1 MKTKMYVCI
10 KMKKT
15 KTSKIFFKSNKE
27 NIPELIANYT
37 NIDISSNNFNL
48 PTNNLF
54 VVQNEISEKNENIS
68 PSRKLKEK
76 TFINTEK
83 YNHTNILTQMINHKY
98 NKAFEALENLIKDET
113 KDNSKNKKRHHT
125 NHTHK
130 SKNKKNKRNKSSIKL
145 MCKSLNKEII
155 SVPKLDFTNIFKT
168 YKNKKLKI
176 KEISIKPK
184 HEKNTDDE
192 NAYINKKKL
201 NDEKNRHHHHNHLH
215 LHKKDK
221 NRN

>member
-1 MKTKMYVCI
+1 ME
-10 KMKKT
+10 KT
-15 KTSKIFFKSNKE
+15 KTSKLSFKSNKE
-27 NIPELIANYT
+27 NIPELTTNNT

-68 PSRKLKEK
+68 PSKKLKEK

-83 YNHTNILTQMINHKY
+83 YNHTNILTHMINHKY

-168 YKNKKLKI
+168 YKNRKLKI

-184 HEKNTDDE
+184 HKKNTDDE

-215 LHKKDK
+215 HHKKDK

>member
-1 MKTKMYVCI
+1 ME
-10 KMKKT
+10 KT
-15 KTSKIFFKSNKE
+15 KTSKLSFKSNKE
-27 NIPELIANYT
+27 NIPELTTNNT

-54 VVQNEISEKNENIS
+54 VVQNEISEKNENLS
-68 PSRKLKEK
+68 PSRKLTEK

-125 NHTHK
+125 NHAHK

-168 YKNKKLKI
+168 YKNRKLKI

-184 HEKNTDDE
+184 HKKNTDDE

-201 NDEKNRHHHHNHLH
+201 NDEENRHHHHNHLH
-215 LHKKDK
+215 HHKKDK

>member
-1 MKTKMYVCI
+1 ME
-10 KMKKT
+10 KT
-15 KTSKIFFKSNKE
+15 KTSKLSFKSNKE
-27 NIPELIANYT
+27 NIPELTTNNT

-68 PSRKLKEK
+68 PSKRLTEK

-130 SKNKKNKRNKSSIKL
+130 SKNNFYLRNKSSIKL

-215 LHKKDK
+215 HHKKDK